1 MNKRHYE
8 HTLPNI
14 RGSLSNTYRQV
25 KYWVSLYSRYGEEGL
40 RMQHRYYP
48 VDFKY
53 KVLQDVFENH
63 LSLQE
68 AALKYGIPSPSTV
81 LMWQRKYKNVG
92 LSGLHGGSRLWSED
106 MITKENDLFK
116 EPEEFVDP
124 KPKDNKDLL
133 KEIELLKA
141 ENAYLKKLRA
151 LVQER
156 IARESKKG
164 LPPSKN

>member
-1 MNKRHYE
+1 MEKRDCVC
-8 HTLPNI
+8 N
-14 RGSLSNTYRQV
+14 
-25 KYWVSLYSRYGEEGL
+25 
-40 RMQHRYYP
+40 HRYYP

-124 KPKDNKDLL
+124 KPK
-133 KEIELLKA
+133 IIRI
-141 ENAYLKKLRA
+141 YLRK
-151 LVQER
+151 
-156 IARESKKG
+156 
-164 LPPSKN
+164 

>member
-1 MNKRHYE
+1 M
-8 HTLPNI
+8 
-14 RGSLSNTYRQV
+14 
-25 KYWVSLYSRYGEEGL
+25 
-40 RMQHRYYP
+40 
-48 VDFKY
+48 
-53 KVLQDVFENH
+53 
-63 LSLQE
+63 QE

-116 EPEEFVDP
+116 EPEASGIDS

-141 ENAYLKKLRA
+141 ENAYLK
-151 LVQER
+151 
-156 IARESKKG
+156 
-164 LPPSKN
+164 N

>member
-1 MNKRHYE
+1 MSNKRKKYE
-8 HTLPNI
+8 KHPYSVRLQVVAKVLCEHLPLRTTGKMFDVNP
-14 RGSLSNTYRQV
+14 RQV

-106 MITKENDLFK
+106 MIC
-116 EPEEFVDP
+116 
-124 KPKDNKDLL
+124 LL
-133 KEIELLKA
+133 
-141 ENAYLKKLRA
+141 YT
-151 LVQER
+151 
-156 IARESKKG
+156 S
-164 LPPSKN
+164 PSPRD

>member
-1 MNKRHYE
+1 
-8 HTLPNI
+8 
-14 RGSLSNTYRQV
+14 
-25 KYWVSLYSRYGEEGL
+25 
-40 RMQHRYYP
+40 
-48 VDFKY
+48 
-53 KVLQDVFENH
+53 
-63 LSLQE
+63 
-68 AALKYGIPSPSTV
+68 
-81 LMWQRKYKNVG
+81 MWQRKYKNVG

-116 EPEEFVDP
+116 ELEEFVDP

>member
-1 MNKRHYE
+1 
-8 HTLPNI
+8 
-14 RGSLSNTYRQV
+14 
-25 KYWVSLYSRYGEEGL
+25 
-40 RMQHRYYP
+40 
-48 VDFKY
+48 
-53 KVLQDVFENH
+53 
-63 LSLQE
+63 LQE

-151 LVQER
+151 LVLEEER
-156 IARESKKG
+156 QNRKHK
-164 LPPSKN
+164 

>member
-1 MNKRHYE
+1 MSILCLDVIYVKIIDIYYKIIILSIIYIYLKNFYIYLVNYNFLE
-8 HTLPNI
+8 SNFSVGI
-14 RGSLSNTYRQV
+14 SISNLSNYYQNKQRNKIELERLKFQ
-25 KYWVSLYSRYGEEGL
+25 LEE
-40 RMQHRYYP
+40 
-48 VDFKY
+48 K
-53 KVLQDVFENH
+53 
-63 LSLQE
+63 
-68 AALKYGIPSPSTV
+68 
-81 LMWQRKYKNVG
+81 
-92 LSGLHGGSRLWSED
+92 
-106 MITKENDLFK
+106 KENDLFK

>member
-1 MNKRHYE
+1 MYLKIISQSTPP
-8 HTLPNI
+8 TLQYI
-14 RGSLSNTYRQV
+14 
-25 KYWVSLYSRYGEEGL
+25 
-40 RMQHRYYP
+40 
-48 VDFKY
+48 
-53 KVLQDVFENH
+53 
-63 LSLQE
+63 
-68 AALKYGIPSPSTV
+68 
-81 LMWQRKYKNVG
+81 
-92 LSGLHGGSRLWSED
+92 
-106 MITKENDLFK
+106 FK